1 MAASHAPR
9 LTGPPPDMTTLH
21 DAALA
26 YLARYAATELSLRRV
41 LERRV
46 ERWAGLA
53 ASSGDRENVA
63 ETVAMAREAVRA
75 VVAKL
80 AAAGV
85 VNDTAY
91 AESRVRS
98 LMRAGRS
105 RRAVA
110 AHLSAKG
117 VSSEIA
123 RAAVPDGDG
132 IELAAALVLARRRH
146 LGPFRVGA
154 KPDAAGHRRELAV
167 LARAGFPQAV
177 ASRALATDPH
187 QAEVLVN
194 QLRR

>member
-1 MAASHAPR
+1 M
-9 LTGPPPDMTTLH
+9 LY

-46 ERWAGLA
+46 DRWARLA
-53 ASSGDRENVA
+53 AGSGDPETIA
-63 ETVAMAREAVRA
+63 ESAALAREAARA
-75 VVAKL
+75 VIAKL
-80 AAAGV
+80 AAAGA
-85 VNDTAY
+85 VNDATY
-91 AESRVRS
+91 AESRALS
-98 LMRAGRS
+98 LIRAGRS

-110 AHLSAKG
+110 AHLAAKG

-123 RAAVPDGDG
+123 RAAVPNDDAS
-132 IELAAALVLARRRH
+132 ELAAALVLARRRR

-154 KPDAAGHRRELAV
+154 KPDAVGYRRELAV

-177 ASRALATDPH
+177 ASRALSIDPW
-187 QAEVLVN
+187 QAEALVS